1 MTFQMIAAVCN
12 PAMDWTL
19 SALFII
25 LTIATVAVTVWFLV
39 KNINKDASSLPV
51 SAGKLGVGA
60 ILAII
65 VVAGALIRVAL
76 SFLSAGNRSELY
88 VILEAANE
96 WSERGASEYIRRF
109 YSDLTSSATGRFL
122 YPLTF
127 YYVGLT
133 AGSMI
138 SAGIESSSVM
148 VCLVIKLPLIIAD
161 AVTALV
167 VYKIAEKYRNKQV
180 ALILAAFVS
189 FCPLFVF
196 ASAIWTSVFS
206 VLACLLA
213 ISFYALVEKKH
224 VVSIVAYAVS
234 LLVAKEASYLFPLY
248 LVYYVYTWLKSLKNG
263 DRITAV
269 ALPVTTILCIAVQ
282 YLVCL
287 PLTAKKYSGE
297 FFSTINVIFL
307 YPLTQLNRY
316 SDNALSIYNI
326 FMRGGAL
333 TNVLFRSQQ
342 SIYFIV
348 AFALIA
354 ASVTAVVYFGR
365 KNRAILTIVA
375 SFILML
381 YQSAYFDMT
390 PTAMIPSLVLLIM
403 AFALVKEKR
412 LLKILFGESILVMAI
427 TALVYVSAGYYNYL
441 PIDAFTSA
449 SYDGYSQL
457 VTSLW
462 GKICAVS
469 LSVLSIGMLAYFTK
483 VLIDIA
489 MSDKVCPL
497 GGKDDMSFTSSL
509 KYFLQ
514 K

>member
-1 MTFQMIAAVCN
+1 MTFQMIAAACN
-12 PAMDWTL
+12 PAMDWIL

-25 LTIATVAVTVWFLV
+25 LTIATVAVTIWFLV
-39 KNINKDASSLPV
+39 KNVNKDSDSLSV
-51 SAGKLGVGA
+51 SAGKLSAGA

-65 VVAGALIRVAL
+65 VVAGTIIRIAL

-88 VILEAANE
+88 VILESANE

-122 YPLTF
+122 YPLAF

-138 SAGIESSSVM
+138 SAGLESSSVA
-148 VCLVIKLPLIIAD
+148 VGLVIKLPLIIAD
-161 AVTALV
+161 AIMAIV
-167 VYKIAEKYRNKQV
+167 VYKLAVKYRNKQV
-180 ALILAAFVS
+180 ALILSAFVS
-189 FCPLFVF
+189 FCPLFIF
-196 ASAIWTSVFS
+196 ASAMWTSIFS

-224 VVSIVAYAVS
+224 VVSIAVYAVA

-248 LVYYVYTWLKSLKNG
+248 LVYYVYTWFKAIKSG
-263 DRITAV
+263 ERITAV
-269 ALPVTTILCIAVQ
+269 ALPVTAIICVAVQ

-287 PLTAKKYSGE
+287 PLTANKYSGE
-297 FFSTINVIFL
+297 FFNTINIIFF

-316 SDNALSIYNI
+316 SDNALSVYNI

-342 SIYFIV
+342 SVYFII
-348 AFALIA
+348 AFALITA
-354 ASVTAVVYFGR
+354 AVTAVVYFGR
-365 KNRAILTIVA
+365 KNRAVLTIVA
-375 SFILML
+375 SFILIL

-390 PTAMIPSLVLLIM
+390 PTAMIPSLVLLLM

-412 LLKILFGESILVMAI
+412 LLKILFGESVFVMSI
-427 TALVYVSAGYYNYL
+427 MALVYVSAGYYNNL

-457 VTSLW
+457 TSSLW
-462 GKICAVS
+462 GTICAIS
-469 LSVLSIGMLAYFTK
+469 LSVLSIALLAYFTK

-489 MSDKVCPL
+489 MSDKVRPL
-497 GGKDDMSFTSSL
+497 GGKEDISFTDSV